1 MYYNSSK
8 KKKKKKKPHQIN
20 KYVQLYL
27 IDRYRYI
34 DIIFKIITFLQ
45 ILILEV
51 NNFKKIKFLT
61 NNQIIKNV
69 ESYLVFYFEHIYNI
83 FKRKYYYDV
92 LHTDIYILN
101 T

>member
-1 MYYNSSK
+1 MYYNSS
-8 KKKKKKKPHQIN
+8 
-20 KYVQLYL
+20 

-83 FKRKYYYDV
+83 FKRKYYYDD